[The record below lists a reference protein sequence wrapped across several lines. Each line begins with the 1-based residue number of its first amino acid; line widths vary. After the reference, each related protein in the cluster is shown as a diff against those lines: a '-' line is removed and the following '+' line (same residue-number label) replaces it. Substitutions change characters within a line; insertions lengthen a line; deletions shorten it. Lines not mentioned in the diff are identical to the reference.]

1 MATMKEVARR
11 ARVSGGT
18 ASNMMTGA
26 ASVSPKLHVRI
37 NRVIRQ
43 LDYHRNDI
51 ARSLKLSRTHTISV
65 VVSDITNPVSSQ
77 LVRGPEDAALKC
89 NHLLRTFNTDD
100 QVEREMQVLGVLRK
114 RRVDG
119 ILLVL
124 APLRNALPTL
134 LNSSP
139 WELRLC
145 ASPGT
150 ARDARGFCDS

>member
-1 MATMKEVARR
+1 MATIKEVARR

-18 ASNMMTGA
+18 ASNMMMGA

-65 VVSDITNPVSSQ
+65 VVSDITNPVFSQ
-77 LVRGPEDAALKC
+77 LVRGSEDAALKC

-124 APLRNALPTL
+124 APSAKRPAHIT
-134 LNSSP
+134 
-139 WELRLC
+139 ELI
-145 ASPGT
+145 SMGT
-150 ARDARGFCDS
+150 PVVCLARYRAGCTWIL